1 MTELGP
7 GVEVLL
13 AGLARLDN
21 RPETI
26 AAIQR
31 GLDEA
36 WASLEAAG
44 WRITS

>member
-1 MTELGP
+1 MTEPGP

-21 RPETI
+21 RPETL
-26 AAIQR
+26 AAMQR

-36 WASLEAAG
+36 WAILEAAG
-44 WRITS
+44 WEQQ

>member
-1 MTELGP
+1 MISP
-7 GVEVLL
+7 SVDALL

-26 AAIQR
+26 DAMQR

-36 WASLEAAG
+36 WAALEADG
-44 WRITS
+44 WRIAP